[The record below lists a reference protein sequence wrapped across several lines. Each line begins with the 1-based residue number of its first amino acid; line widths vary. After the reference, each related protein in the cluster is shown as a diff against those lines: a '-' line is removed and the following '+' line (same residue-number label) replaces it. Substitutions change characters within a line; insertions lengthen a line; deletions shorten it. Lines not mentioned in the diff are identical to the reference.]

1 MRRPVIG
8 ICAAVEQVTWG
19 PWELQ
24 AALMP
29 MPYLLAV
36 QRAGGIALLL
46 PPDPLLEQEP
56 DELLDMLDGL
66 MMAGGT
72 DIGPSSYGAAAEPE
86 TKSGY
91 EGRDSFELALAR
103 RALERDMP
111 LLGVCRG
118 MQLLNVAAGG
128 TLVQH
133 LADTD
138 KHRHTPGVFGDHG
151 VRLEPGSLAAR
162 ATGAAESAVK
172 SHHHQGVERLGEG
185 LEATGWDEDGTV
197 EAIEMPERGF
207 ALGVLWHPEQDEQ
220 SNVVAAL
227 VAEARERMA

>member
-1 MRRPVIG
+1 VRRPVIG
-8 ICAAVEQVTWG
+8 ICAAVEQVAWG

-29 MPYLLAV
+29 MPYVLSV

-46 PPDPLLEQEP
+46 APDPLLEQQP
-56 DELLDMLDGL
+56 DDLLDMLDGV

-72 DIGPSSYGAAAEPE
+72 DIGPSSYGAPAEPE

-103 RALERDMP
+103 RALERDIP
-111 LLGVCRG
+111 LLGICRG
-118 MQLLNVAAGG
+118 MQLINVAAGG

-133 LADTD
+133 LPDTD

-151 VRLEPGSLAAR
+151 VRLAPDSLAAR
-162 ATGAAESAVK
+162 ATGAETSSVK
-172 SHHHQGVERLGEG
+172 SHHHQGVAALGDG
-185 LEATGWDEDGTV
+185 AIASGWDEDGTI
-197 EAIEMPERGF
+197 EAIELPERAF

-227 VAEARERMA
+227 VAEARERMT